1 LLLLQYL
8 VVTSALFAAN
18 QSLLTATATKAD
30 LVSSEA
36 AQLNNHTNIVS
47 LSIII
52 DEARDF
58 DQLDAWL
65 KALNFRNFTFVVV
78 EGATNDYILNN
89 STRLSVLEQYG
100 KIIPRI
106 PYGPG
111 YAPDNRVQN
120 ANFTLNE
127 FTKAL
132 GYTPKGVMDFI
143 PDTYTAQY
151 LLTRGVEYY
160 QGYCFDQYNIDLM
173 TTRGGF
179 QMPYYANASNIL
191 CPSRSTG
198 GIVILPHSTWDWVAS
213 FTVSHNIQLHPVNL
227 MNLKFEGGG
236 KSAAKSYFLNMIDDT
251 FAGSNP
257 FGYVTVQFEWSW
269 CCRDADPTQVLDWI
283 QTLLSTRPSYN
294 YWTFEEAADWFKANY
309 AQTPT
314 YRIEFTSP
322 YDGEQIEWYYS
333 LTSRVARI
341 GNDVVSYV
349 DYTDQQLDK
358 YLSTYT
364 PLSWK
369 PPANVTTVIDNS
381 LQFKVDALGGGYLRA
396 PVATSVFPY
405 SGDLQFFAE
414 NFDEPGL
421 PQNDPTLQKI
431 ILFSVVFFIVGA
443 IVVVLAKHKGRF
455 SFLSRRKPDSFLRLS

>member
-1 LLLLQYL
+1 
-8 VVTSALFAAN
+8 VVNSFFFATIQPFLNTVVA
-18 QSLLTATATKAD
+18 QAGLP
-30 LVSSEA
+30 SSEIA
-36 AQLNNHTNIVS
+36 PTTNRTNIVS

-52 DEARDF
+52 DDARDF
-58 DQLDAWL
+58 DQLAAWL
-65 KALNFRNFTFVVV
+65 KVLNFRNFTFVVV
-78 EGATNDYILNN
+78 EGVTNDYILNN

-100 KIIPRI
+100 KIIPRLS
-106 PYGPG
+106 YSPG
-111 YAPDNRVQN
+111 YTPDTRVSN

-127 FTKAL
+127 FTDAL

-151 LLTRGVEYY
+151 LLTRGVAYY
-160 QGYCFDQYNIDLM
+160 QGYCFDQYDIDLM

-191 CPSRSTG
+191 CPNTSTDG
-198 GIVILPHSTWDWVAS
+198 MIILPHSTWDWVAS

-236 KSAAKSYFLNMIDDT
+236 RLAAKSYFLNMIDET
-251 FAGSNP
+251 FAGSSP

-269 CCRDADPTQVLDWI
+269 CCRDADPSQVLDWV

-294 YWTFEEAADWFKANY
+294 YWTFEEAANWFKANY
-309 AQTPT
+309 ERTPT
-314 YRIEFTSP
+314 YRIDFKSP

-333 LTSRVARI
+333 LSSRVARI
-341 GNDVVSYV
+341 GNNVVSYV
-349 DYTDQQLDK
+349 DYTDQQPDK

-364 PLSWK
+364 SLSWK

-381 LQFKVDALGGGYLRA
+381 VQFKVDALGGGYLRA
-396 PVATSVFPY
+396 PVATSTVPY

-414 NFDEPGL
+414 NFKETSL
-421 PQNDPTLQKI
+421 SQNDSTLQKI
-431 ILFSVVFFIVGA
+431 ILFSVVVFIVGA
-443 IVVVLAKHKGRF
+443 IVVVMARTKGKF
-455 SFLSRRKPDSFLRLS
+455 SFLSRRKHDSFLRLYR